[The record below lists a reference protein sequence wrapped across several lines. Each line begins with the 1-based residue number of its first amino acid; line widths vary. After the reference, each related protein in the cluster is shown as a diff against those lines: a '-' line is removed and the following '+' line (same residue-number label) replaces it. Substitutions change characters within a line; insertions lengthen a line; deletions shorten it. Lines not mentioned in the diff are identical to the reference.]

1 MFTIEHIKTHMPL
14 RKPNPQEL
22 RLIEAL
28 FRVWKIRNPSAPE
41 RTDLSVEP
49 MNDGGMG
56 SLRLAASQNDQS
68 SRRLESVASEL
79 SFHDADGTLVT
90 ATLNLDQDGLP
101 FELDIWKTDFSPL
114 IRVPDVL

>member
-1 MFTIEHIKTHMPL
+1 MPL

-28 FRVWKIRNPSAPE
+28 FRAWKARDPSAPE

-49 MNDGGMG
+49 MNDGRMG
-56 SLRLAASQNDQS
+56 SLRFVTSPHDQS
-68 SRRLESVASEL
+68 SRRFGIVASEL

-90 ATLNLDQDGLP
+90 VTLNLDQHGLP
-101 FELDIWKTDFSPL
+101 FELDIWKTDFTPL